1 MSLRYGNADNKP
13 AGGGKSGLGLACVSV
28 AVGADTDG
36 MVKFGLGAWGR
47 SGRKT
52 GTGLLRGFFR
62 PNWRLLLPETAAVY
76 TAAILIT
83 ANETRLPEP
92 PTMHFDNA
100 V

>member
-52 GTGLLRGFFR
+52 GTGLLRGFLGQIGAYCCLKQPPFTRR
-62 PNWRLLLPETAAVY
+62 P
-76 TAAILIT
+76 
-83 ANETRLPEP
+83 
-92 PTMHFDNA
+92 F
-100 V
+100 